1 MKNKLKIK
9 KKIIQYLNLK
19 INLNENFKLIGNE
32 NFDSISYMHLIL
44 FIEREYKISMDEVFE
59 KNLRTL
65 DKLIDYI
72 YEKNLYDAKKSILLC
87 VLFLIFLTISSIST
101 RFVIPF

>member
-9 KKIIQYLNLK
+9 KKIIQSLNLK

-72 YEKNLYDAKKSILLC
+72 YEKKSI
-87 VLFLIFLTISSIST
+87 
-101 RFVIPF
+101 

>member
-19 INLNENFKLIGNE
+19 ININENFRLIGNE
-32 NFDSISYMHLIL
+32 NFDSISYMHLIM

-59 KNLRTL
+59 EKNLRTL
-65 DKLIDYI
+65 DKLIDFI
-72 YEKNLYDAKKSILLC
+72 YEKKSI
-87 VLFLIFLTISSIST
+87 
-101 RFVIPF
+101 